1 MPPTDRK
8 RNRHAY
14 TPYQEGKPAAWPFQ
28 GRTPDSDGG
37 PAATPSLPAKGVHCD
52 SSPQVTYWQQNR
64 EDALSW

>member
-1 MPPTDRK
+1 M
-8 RNRHAY
+8 A
-14 TPYQEGKPAAWPFQ
+14 FQ
-28 GRTPDSDGG
+28 GRTPDGDGG